1 MGQETATTI
10 FATEK
15 GIVALDSPIKL
26 KILAL
31 LNNGVS
37 SFDELV
43 EKSGKAKSTVSVHLN
58 DLQNM
63 KLIEEKISGGDKRK
77 KYFILNSLY
86 LAYSEIPLRQEYYKH
101 LSDVEISGL
110 NGNSFLIHLFHTVRY
125 GMEAYGFDP
134 RPIMKR
140 LGKDV
145 GEQIGH
151 EFKSQNINGILKE
164 LTAFWKNQEL
174 GEMTVIDGARP
185 GILVT
190 DCYHCGR
197 MPNVGKTLCSMDE
210 GIIEGIFSNR
220 LNLILA
226 VHEIECYGTGHGHCR
241 FVIESI

>member
-1 MGQETATTI
+1 MGLETATTI

-31 LNNGVS
+31 LKDGVS

-43 EKSGKAKSTVSVHLN
+43 EKSGKAKSTTSVHLN
-58 DLQNM
+58 DLQSMN
-63 KLIEEKISGGDKRK
+63 LIEEKISTGDKRK
-77 KYFILNSLY
+77 KYFIMKSLY
-86 LAYSEIPLRQEYYKH
+86 LAYSETPLRQEYHKH

-110 NGNSFLIHLFHTVRY
+110 SGNSFLIHLFHTVRF

-134 RPIMKR
+134 GPIMKR
-140 LGKDV
+140 LGRDV

-164 LTAFWKNQEL
+164 LTVFWKKQDL
-174 GEMTVIDGARP
+174 GDITVIDGVRP
-185 GILVT
+185 GILVK

-210 GIIEGIFSNR
+210 GIIEGILSNR
-220 LNLILA
+220 LDLTLA
-226 VHEIECYGTGHGHCR
+226 VHETECYGTGHGHCR

>member
-1 MGQETATTI
+1 MGQETATII

-31 LNNGVS
+31 LKNGVS

-43 EKSGKAKSTVSVHLN
+43 EKSGKAKSTISVHLN
-58 DLQNM
+58 DLQSMN
-63 KLIEEKISGGDKRK
+63 LIKEKIYAGDKRK

-86 LAYSEIPLRQEYYKH
+86 LAYSETPLRQEYFKH
-101 LSDVEISGL
+101 LSEVEISGL
-110 NGNSFLIHLFHTVRY
+110 NGNSFSMHLFRTIRF
-125 GMEAYGFDP
+125 GLEAYGFDP

-151 EFKSQNINGILKE
+151 EFKSKNINGILKE
-164 LTAFWKNQEL
+164 LIVFWKNQSL

-185 GILVT
+185 GVLVT
-190 DCYHCGR
+190 DCYHCSR

-220 LNLILA
+220 LNLILD
-226 VHEIECYGTGHGHCR
+226 VQEIECYGTGHGHCR

>member
-1 MGQETATTI
+1 MGQETVTTI

-15 GIVALDSPIKL
+15 GIVALDGPVKL
-26 KILAL
+26 KILAIL
-31 LNNGVS
+31 KNGVA

-43 EKSGKAKSTVSVHLN
+43 EKSGKAKSTISVHLN

-63 KLIEEKISGGDKRK
+63 GLIEEKIYAEDKRK

-86 LAYSEIPLRQEYYKH
+86 LANSQTPLRQEYYKH
-101 LSDVEISGL
+101 LSDVEISGS
-110 NGNSFLIHLFHTVRY
+110 NGNSFLIHLFHTIRF

-134 RPIMKR
+134 RPIMKK

-164 LTAFWKNQEL
+164 LTVFWKNQEL
-174 GEMTVIDGARP
+174 GDMIVIDGARP

-190 DCYHCGR
+190 NCYHCGR
-197 MPNVGKTLCSMDE
+197 MPDVGKTLCSMDE
-210 GIIEGIFSNR
+210 GIIEGIISNR
-220 LNLILA
+220 LDIILE
-226 VHEIECYGTGHGHCR
+226 VQEIECYGTGHGHCR
-241 FVIESI
+241 FVIESV

>member
-1 MGQETATTI
+1 MGQEIATTI

-15 GIVALDSPIKL
+15 GIVALDSPVKL

-31 LNNGVS
+31 LKNGVS

-43 EKSGKAKSTVSVHLN
+43 EQSGKAKSTISVHLN
-58 DLQNM
+58 DLQSMN
-63 KLIEEKISGGDKRK
+63 LIKEKIYAGDKRK

-86 LAYSEIPLRQEYYKH
+86 LAYSQTPLRQEYYKH

-110 NGNSFLIHLFHTVRY
+110 NGNFFLIHLFHTIRF

-151 EFKSQNINGILKE
+151 EFNSQNINGILKE
-164 LTAFWKNQEL
+164 LTVFWKNQDL
-174 GEMTVIDGARP
+174 GKMTVIDGARP

-190 DCYHCGR
+190 DCYHCSR
-197 MPNVGKTLCSMDE
+197 MPDVGKTLCSMDE

-220 LNLILA
+220 LDLILD
-226 VHEIECYGTGHGHCR
+226 VQEIECYGTGHGHCR